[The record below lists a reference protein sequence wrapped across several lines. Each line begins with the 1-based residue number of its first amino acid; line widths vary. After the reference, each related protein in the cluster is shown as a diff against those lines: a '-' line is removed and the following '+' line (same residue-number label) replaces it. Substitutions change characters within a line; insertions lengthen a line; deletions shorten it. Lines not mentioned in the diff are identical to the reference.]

1 MELPSKNKRQFII
14 LVNVCRWVLALAL
27 MLSGFLKA
35 VDPMGGVYK
44 LQEYATAFS
53 FHAVSDAW
61 LLTASMAQAAVEF
74 LIGLYLLMGVYRC
87 VVPLMALVIMSLFTP
102 FSLYLWISG
111 VVTDCG
117 CFGESIIMS
126 NGATFVKNVLL
137 LLLAVL
143 VFVKRSLFVGKL
155 DEKVRWVLALFSL
168 VYIFALQTVA
178 ANHLP
183 LIDAGDYVVG
193 NNIRSMV
200 EYTPGDYR
208 YMAVYRKD
216 SMEVALPADSIPGE
230 DWEFVK
236 TYSEQLNPGTEPLI
250 GNFSFVDWEY
260 DMDVADEL
268 LADTGYVYIVV
279 VEDVETASVTHV
291 DKINDLYD
299 YCLAGDLR
307 FCAVSS
313 SDEDALA
320 MWVKRTGA
328 EYPVCWADKALLRS
342 MIHANPGVVVLK
354 DGVVVGKWT
363 IADMP
368 SVEVLEE
375 SPIQVRSV
383 ALSCVAME
391 GWPFWVIV
399 LFVAVFLLSVLGA
412 ITARAARRKEKKQT
426 QGGSDLVAESNGEK
440 SENEN
445 K

>member
-1 MELPSKNKRQFII
+1 MELPSKNKRQFVV
-14 LVNVCRWVLALAL
+14 LVNVCRLLLALAL

-53 FHAVSDAW
+53 FHAISDAW
-61 LLTASMAQAAVEF
+61 LQAASMAQAAVEF

-87 VVPLMALVIMSLFTP
+87 VVPLMALVLMSLFTP
-102 FSLYLWISG
+102 FSLYLWVSDM
-111 VVTDCG
+111 VTDCG

-126 NGATFVKNVLL
+126 NGATFAKNVVLL
-137 LLLAVL
+137 LLALL
-143 VFVKRSLFVGKL
+143 VFVKRSLFIGKL
-155 DEKVRWVLALFSL
+155 DSKVRWVLALFSL

-178 ANHLP
+178 VNHLP
-183 LIDAGDYVVG
+183 LIDAGDYVIG

-208 YMAVYRKD
+208 YMSVYRKG
-216 SMEVALPADSIPGE
+216 STEIALPVDSVPGE

-236 TYSEQLNPGTEPLI
+236 TYSELLNPGTEPLI

-279 VEDVETASVTHV
+279 VEDVEKASVTHI
-291 DKINDLYD
+291 DRINDLYD

-320 MWVKRTGA
+320 MWAKRTGA
-328 EYPVCWADKALLRS
+328 EYAVCWADRALLRS
-342 MIHANPGVVVLK
+342 MVHANPGVVVLK
-354 DGVVVGKWT
+354 NGVVVGKWA

-368 SVEVLEE
+368 SVEKLEVA
-375 SPIQVRSV
+375 PAQVRSDV
-383 ALSCVAME
+383 LSCVAVE
-391 GWPFWVIV
+391 GWPFWVLV
-399 LFVAVFLLSVLGA
+399 LVAAVFLLSVLGA
-412 ITARAARRKEKKQT
+412 IAARAARLKEKKQALALQT
-426 QGGSDLVAESNGEK
+426 PSPNDVN
-440 SENEN
+440 SENES

>member
-1 MELPSKNKRQFII
+1 MELPSKNKRLFVV
-14 LVNVCRWVLALAL
+14 LVNVCRLLLALAL

-53 FHAVSDAW
+53 FHGISDAW
-61 LLTASMAQAAVEF
+61 LQAASMAQAAVEF

-87 VVPLMALVIMSLFTP
+87 VVPLMALVLMSLFTP
-102 FSLYLWISG
+102 FSLYLWVSDM
-111 VVTDCG
+111 VTDCG

-126 NGATFVKNVLL
+126 NGATFAKNVVLL
-137 LLLAVL
+137 LLALL
-143 VFVKRSLFVGKL
+143 VFVKRSLFIGKL
-155 DEKVRWVLALFSL
+155 DSKVRWVLALFSL

-178 ANHLP
+178 VNHLP
-183 LIDAGDYVVG
+183 LIDAGDYVIG

-208 YMAVYRKD
+208 YMSVYRKD
-216 SMEVALPADSIPGE
+216 STEIALPVDSVPGE

-236 TYSEQLNPGTEPLI
+236 TYSELQNPGAEPLI

-268 LADTGYVYIVV
+268 LADTGFVYIVV
-279 VEDVETASVTHV
+279 VEDVETASVTHI

-320 MWVKRTGA
+320 MWAKRTGA
-328 EYPVCWADKALLRS
+328 EYAVCWADRALLRS
-342 MIHANPGVVVLK
+342 MVHANPGVVVLK
-354 DGVVVGKWT
+354 NGVVVGKWA

-368 SVEVLEE
+368 SVEKLEVA
-375 SPIQVRSV
+375 PAQVRSDV
-383 ALSCVAME
+383 LSCMAVE
-391 GWPFWVIV
+391 GWPFWVLV
-399 LFVAVFLLSVLGA
+399 LVAAVFLLSVLGA
-412 ITARAARRKEKKQT
+412 VAARAARLKEKKQT
-426 QGGSDLVAESNGEK
+426 LALQTPSPNDVN
-440 SENEN
+440 SENES

>member
-1 MELPSKNKRQFII
+1 MELPSKNKRQFVV
-14 LVNVCRWVLALAL
+14 LVNVCRLLLALAL

-53 FHAVSDAW
+53 FHGISDAW
-61 LLTASMAQAAVEF
+61 LQAASMAQAAVEF

-87 VVPLMALVIMSLFTP
+87 VVPLMALVLMSLFTP
-102 FSLYLWISG
+102 FSLYLWVSG

-126 NGATFVKNVLL
+126 NGATFAKNVVLL
-137 LLLAVL
+137 LLALL
-143 VFVKRSLFVGKL
+143 VFVKRSLFIGKL
-155 DEKVRWVLALFSL
+155 DSKVRWVLALFSL

-178 ANHLP
+178 VNHLP
-183 LIDAGDYVVG
+183 LIDVGDYVIG

-208 YMAVYRKD
+208 YMSVYRKD
-216 SMEVALPADSIPGE
+216 STEIALPVDSVPGE

-236 TYSEQLNPGTEPLI
+236 TYSELLNPGTEPLI
-250 GNFSFVDWEY
+250 GNFSFVDWKY

-279 VEDVETASVTHV
+279 VEDVEKASVTHI
-291 DKINDLYD
+291 DRINDLYD

-320 MWVKRTGA
+320 MWAKRTGA
-328 EYPVCWADKALLRS
+328 EYAVCWADRVLLRS
-342 MIHANPGVVVLK
+342 MVHANPGVVVLK
-354 DGVVVGKWT
+354 NGVVVGKWA

-368 SVEVLEE
+368 SVEKLEVA
-375 SPIQVRSV
+375 PAQVRSDV
-383 ALSCVAME
+383 LSCVAVE
-391 GWPFWVIV
+391 GWPFWVLV
-399 LFVAVFLLSVLGA
+399 LVAAVFLLSVLGA
-412 ITARAARRKEKKQT
+412 IAARAARLKEKKQT
-426 QGGSDLVAESNGEK
+426 LAVQTPSPNDVS
-440 SENEN
+440 SENES

>member
-1 MELPSKNKRQFII
+1 MELPSKNKRQFVV
-14 LVNVCRWVLALAL
+14 LVNVCRLLLALAL

-53 FHAVSDAW
+53 FHGISDAW
-61 LLTASMAQAAVEF
+61 LQAASMAQAAVEF

-87 VVPLMALVIMSLFTP
+87 VVPLMALVLMSLFTP
-102 FSLYLWISG
+102 FSLYLWVSDM
-111 VVTDCG
+111 VTDCG

-126 NGATFVKNVLL
+126 NGATFAKNVVLL
-137 LLLAVL
+137 LLALL
-143 VFVKRSLFVGKL
+143 VFVKRSLFIGKL
-155 DEKVRWVLALFSL
+155 DSKVRWVLALFSL

-178 ANHLP
+178 VNHLP
-183 LIDAGDYVVG
+183 LIDAGDYVIG

-208 YMAVYRKD
+208 YMSVYRKD
-216 SMEVALPADSIPGE
+216 STEIALPVDSVPGE

-236 TYSEQLNPGTEPLI
+236 TYSELQNPGAEPLI

-268 LADTGYVYIVV
+268 LADTGFVYIVV
-279 VEDVETASVTHV
+279 VEDVETASVTHI

-320 MWVKRTGA
+320 MWAKRTGA
-328 EYPVCWADKALLRS
+328 EYAVCWADRALLRS
-342 MIHANPGVVVLK
+342 MVHANPGVVVLK
-354 DGVVVGKWT
+354 NGVVVGKWA

-368 SVEVLEE
+368 SVEKLEVA
-375 SPIQVRSV
+375 PAQVRSDV
-383 ALSCVAME
+383 LSCVAVE
-391 GWPFWVIV
+391 GWPFWVLV
-399 LFVAVFLLSVLGA
+399 LVAAVFLLSVLGA
-412 ITARAARRKEKKQT
+412 IAARAARLKEKKQT
-426 QGGSDLVAESNGEK
+426 LALQTPSPNDVN
-440 SENEN
+440 SENES

>member
-1 MELPSKNKRQFII
+1 MELPSKNKRQFVV
-14 LVNVCRWVLALAL
+14 LVNVCRLLLALAL

-53 FHAVSDAW
+53 FHGISDAW
-61 LLTASMAQAAVEF
+61 LQAASMAQAAVEF

-87 VVPLMALVIMSLFTP
+87 VVPLMALVLMSLFTP
-102 FSLYLWISG
+102 FSLYLWVSDM
-111 VVTDCG
+111 VTDCG

-126 NGATFVKNVLL
+126 NGATFAKNVVLL
-137 LLLAVL
+137 LLALL
-143 VFVKRSLFVGKL
+143 VFVKRSLFIGKL
-155 DEKVRWVLALFSL
+155 DSKVRWVLALFSL

-178 ANHLP
+178 VNHLP
-183 LIDAGDYVVG
+183 LIDAGDYVIG

-208 YMAVYRKD
+208 YMSVYRKD
-216 SMEVALPADSIPGE
+216 STEIALPVDSVPGE

-236 TYSEQLNPGTEPLI
+236 TYSELQNPGAEPLI

-268 LADTGYVYIVV
+268 LADTGFVYIVV
-279 VEDVETASVTHV
+279 VEDVETASVTHI

-320 MWVKRTGA
+320 MWAKRTGA
-328 EYPVCWADKALLRS
+328 EYAVCWADRVLLRS
-342 MIHANPGVVVLK
+342 MVHANPGVVVLK
-354 DGVVVGKWT
+354 NGVVVGKWA

-368 SVEVLEE
+368 SVEKLEVA
-375 SPIQVRSV
+375 PAQVRSDV
-383 ALSCVAME
+383 LSCVAVE
-391 GWPFWVIV
+391 GWPFWVLV
-399 LFVAVFLLSVLGA
+399 LVAAVFLLSVLGA
-412 ITARAARRKEKKQT
+412 IAARAARLKEKKQT
-426 QGGSDLVAESNGEK
+426 LAHQTPSPNDVN
-440 SENEN
+440 SENES

>member
-1 MELPSKNKRQFII
+1 MELPSKNKRQFVV
-14 LVNVCRWVLALAL
+14 LVNVCRLLLALAL

-53 FHAVSDAW
+53 FHGISDAW
-61 LLTASMAQAAVEF
+61 LQAASMAQAAVEF

-87 VVPLMALVIMSLFTP
+87 VVPLMALVLMSLFTP
-102 FSLYLWISG
+102 FSLYLWVSG

-126 NGATFVKNVLL
+126 NGATFAKNVVLL
-137 LLLAVL
+137 LLALL
-143 VFVKRSLFVGKL
+143 VFVKRSLFIGKL
-155 DEKVRWVLALFSL
+155 DSKVRWVLALFSL

-178 ANHLP
+178 VNHLP
-183 LIDAGDYVVG
+183 LIDVGDYVIG

-208 YMAVYRKD
+208 YMSVYRKD
-216 SMEVALPADSIPGE
+216 STEIALPVDSVPGE

-236 TYSEQLNPGTEPLI
+236 TYSELLNPGTEPLI

-279 VEDVETASVTHV
+279 VEDVEKASVTHI
-291 DKINDLYD
+291 DRINDLYD

-320 MWVKRTGA
+320 MWAKRTGA
-328 EYPVCWADKALLRS
+328 EYTVCWADRVLLRS
-342 MIHANPGVVVLK
+342 MVHANPGVVVLRN
-354 DGVVVGKWT
+354 GVVVGKWA

-368 SVEVLEE
+368 SVEKLEVA
-375 SPIQVRSV
+375 PAQVRSDV
-383 ALSCVAME
+383 LSCVAVE
-391 GWPFWVIV
+391 GWPFWVLV
-399 LFVAVFLLSVLGA
+399 LVAAVFLLSVLGA
-412 ITARAARRKEKKQT
+412 IAARAARLKEKKQT
-426 QGGSDLVAESNGEK
+426 LTVQTPSPNDVS
-440 SENEN
+440 SENES

>member
-1 MELPSKNKRQFII
+1 MELPSKNKRQFVV
-14 LVNVCRWVLALAL
+14 LVNVCRLLLALAL

-53 FHAVSDAW
+53 FHGISDAW
-61 LLTASMAQAAVEF
+61 LQAASMAQAAVEF

-87 VVPLMALVIMSLFTP
+87 VVPLMALVLMSLFTP
-102 FSLYLWISG
+102 FSLYLWVSG

-126 NGATFVKNVLL
+126 NGATFAKNVVL

-143 VFVKRSLFVGKL
+143 VFVKRSLFIGKL
-155 DEKVRWVLALFSL
+155 DSKVRWVLALFSL

-178 ANHLP
+178 VNHLP
-183 LIDAGDYVVG
+183 LIDAGDYVIG

-208 YMAVYRKD
+208 YMSVYRKD
-216 SMEVALPADSIPGE
+216 RTEIALPVDSVPGE

-236 TYSEQLNPGTEPLI
+236 TYSELLNPGTEPLI

-279 VEDVETASVTHV
+279 VEDVEKASVTHI
-291 DKINDLYD
+291 DRINDLYD

-320 MWVKRTGA
+320 MWAKRTGA
-328 EYPVCWADKALLRS
+328 EYTVCWADRVLLRS
-342 MIHANPGVVVLK
+342 MVHANPGVVVLK
-354 DGVVVGKWT
+354 NGVVVGKWA

-368 SVEVLEE
+368 SVEKLEVA
-375 SPIQVRSV
+375 PAQVRSDV
-383 ALSCVAME
+383 LSCVAVE
-391 GWPFWVIV
+391 GWPFWVLV
-399 LFVAVFLLSVLGA
+399 LVAAVFLLSVLGA
-412 ITARAARRKEKKQT
+412 IAARAARLKEKKQT
-426 QGGSDLVAESNGEK
+426 LALQTPSPNDVS
-440 SENEN
+440 SENES

>member
-1 MELPSKNKRQFII
+1 MELPSKNKRQFVV
-14 LVNVCRWVLALAL
+14 LVNVCRLLLALAL

-53 FHAVSDAW
+53 FHAISDAW
-61 LLTASMAQAAVEF
+61 LQAASMAQAAVEF

-87 VVPLMALVIMSLFTP
+87 VVPLMALVLMSLFTP
-102 FSLYLWISG
+102 FSLYLWVSDM
-111 VVTDCG
+111 VTDCG

-126 NGATFVKNVLL
+126 NGATFAKNVVLL
-137 LLLAVL
+137 LLALL
-143 VFVKRSLFVGKL
+143 VFVKRSLFIGKL
-155 DEKVRWVLALFSL
+155 DSKVRWVLALFSL

-178 ANHLP
+178 VNHLP
-183 LIDAGDYVVG
+183 LIDAGDYVIG

-208 YMAVYRKD
+208 YMSVYRKD
-216 SMEVALPADSIPGE
+216 STEIALPVDSVPGE

-236 TYSEQLNPGTEPLI
+236 TYSELLNPGTEPLI

-279 VEDVETASVTHV
+279 VEDVEKASVTHI
-291 DKINDLYD
+291 DRINDLYD

-320 MWVKRTGA
+320 MWAKRTGA
-328 EYPVCWADKALLRS
+328 EYAVCWADRALLRS
-342 MIHANPGVVVLK
+342 MVHANPGVVVLK
-354 DGVVVGKWT
+354 NGVVVGKWA

-368 SVEVLEE
+368 SVEKLEVA
-375 SPIQVRSV
+375 PAQVRSDV
-383 ALSCVAME
+383 LSCVAVE
-391 GWPFWVIV
+391 GWPFWVLV
-399 LFVAVFLLSVLGA
+399 LVAAVFLLSVLGA
-412 ITARAARRKEKKQT
+412 IAARAARLKEKKQT
-426 QGGSDLVAESNGEK
+426 LALQTPSPNDVN
-440 SENEN
+440 SENES

>member
-1 MELPSKNKRQFII
+1 MELPSKNKRQFVV
-14 LVNVCRWVLALAL
+14 LVNVCRLLLALAL

-53 FHAVSDAW
+53 FHGISDAW
-61 LLTASMAQAAVEF
+61 LQAASMAQAAVEF

-87 VVPLMALVIMSLFTP
+87 VVPLMALVLMSLFTP
-102 FSLYLWISG
+102 FSLYLWVSG

-126 NGATFVKNVLL
+126 NGATFAKNVVLL
-137 LLLAVL
+137 LLALL
-143 VFVKRSLFVGKL
+143 VFVKRSLFIGKL
-155 DEKVRWVLALFSL
+155 DSKVRWVLALFSL

-178 ANHLP
+178 VNHLP
-183 LIDAGDYVVG
+183 LIDVGDYVIG

-208 YMAVYRKD
+208 YMSVYRKD
-216 SMEVALPADSIPGE
+216 STEIALPVDSVPGE

-236 TYSEQLNPGTEPLI
+236 TYSELLNPGTEPLI

-279 VEDVETASVTHV
+279 VEDVEKASVTHI
-291 DKINDLYD
+291 DRINDLYD

-320 MWVKRTGA
+320 MWAKRTGA
-328 EYPVCWADKALLRS
+328 EYTVCWADRVLLRS
-342 MIHANPGVVVLK
+342 MVHANPGVVVLK
-354 DGVVVGKWT
+354 NGVVVGKWA

-368 SVEVLEE
+368 SVEKLEVA
-375 SPIQVRSV
+375 PAQVRSDV
-383 ALSCVAME
+383 LSCVAVE
-391 GWPFWVIV
+391 GWPFWVLV
-399 LFVAVFLLSVLGA
+399 LVAAVFLLSVLGA
-412 ITARAARRKEKKQT
+412 IAARAARLKEKKQT
-426 QGGSDLVAESNGEK
+426 LTVQTPSPNDVS
-440 SENEN
+440 SENES

>member
-1 MELPSKNKRQFII
+1 MELPSKNKRQFVV
-14 LVNVCRWVLALAL
+14 LVNVCRLLLALAL

-53 FHAVSDAW
+53 FHGISDAW
-61 LLTASMAQAAVEF
+61 LQAASMAQAAVEF

-87 VVPLMALVIMSLFTP
+87 VVPLMALVLMSLFTP
-102 FSLYLWISG
+102 FSLYLWVSG

-126 NGATFVKNVLL
+126 NGATFAKNVVLL
-137 LLLAVL
+137 LLALL
-143 VFVKRSLFVGKL
+143 VFVKRSLFIAKL
-155 DEKVRWVLALFSL
+155 DSKVRWVLALFSL

-178 ANHLP
+178 VNHLP
-183 LIDAGDYVVG
+183 LIDAGDYVIG

-208 YMAVYRKD
+208 YMSVYRKD
-216 SMEVALPADSIPGE
+216 STEIALPVDSVPGE

-236 TYSEQLNPGTEPLI
+236 TYSELLNPGTEPLI

-279 VEDVETASVTHV
+279 VEDVEKASVTHI
-291 DKINDLYD
+291 DRINDLYD
-299 YCLAGDLR
+299 YCLADDLR

-320 MWVKRTGA
+320 MWAKRTGA
-328 EYPVCWADKALLRS
+328 EYTVCWADRVLLRS
-342 MIHANPGVVVLK
+342 MVHANPGVVVLRN
-354 DGVVVGKWT
+354 GVVVGKWA

-368 SVEVLEE
+368 SVEKLEVA
-375 SPIQVRSV
+375 PAQVRSDV
-383 ALSCVAME
+383 LSCVAVE
-391 GWPFWVIV
+391 GWPFWVLV
-399 LFVAVFLLSVLGA
+399 LVAAVFLLSVLGA
-412 ITARAARRKEKKQT
+412 IAARAARLKEKKQT
-426 QGGSDLVAESNGEK
+426 LTVQTPSPNDVS
-440 SENEN
+440 SENES